1 MHKVSYSF
9 KGTRSKL
16 LNWIFSCKRMEQTDR
31 NAFEE
36 IIEGQASMLYNKSE
50 TVFYNKVQVLNR
62 DLSIQVITLFA
73 EIRAK
78 ERTEKLA
85 RKREANSTQVEE
97 ISTLNSQGIS
107 VLDALAATGLRSIR
121 YLKEIPGV
129 SHVTINDLEPA
140 ATEAA
145 TQNVIRNGVSLE
157 RVTVSNMDAC
167 LLMYQHRDPRKHFDV
182 IDLDPYGTAAPFLD
196 PAVQA
201 VADGGLLCV
210 TCTDMPILSGNYP
223 ETCFAKYGCVPVKGK
238 YVHEMS
244 LRILLH
250 AIDTAANRY
259 KRHIVPWISVSVDF
273 YVRVFVRVFTSP
285 AEVKKSCLK
294 RAYVYQSTQCPTFYL
309 QPVMSAQ
316 RLNFSAP
323 SAVVPTTC
331 PQTGGRMKVG
341 GPIWSDVLHKQ
352 DVVDELLSRL
362 EKIKDNA
369 DGRDDSVERTGSS
382 DIANIATYTRLR
394 GLLTA
399 ISEELKDVPLYYLI
413 PDLAHA
419 LNATAPSSRELIA
432 AFINAGYRVSQSHR
446 EPTALKTD
454 APVDVMW
461 DIMRCWYEKVSQS
474 SDTKPKNL
482 STTATAILA
491 QPAKVPADF
500 TIPQEL
506 FQPKKKATRFPPN
519 PESHW
524 GPKRRAG
531 RHKPG
536 AVPSSKEEIAEVS
549 TGADADAS
557 SISSSSCLE
566 DDHSK
571 CEEQVF
577 SPAEKRLRNSYN
589 GDFV

>member
-1 MHKVSYSF
+1 
-9 KGTRSKL
+9 
-16 LNWIFSCKRMEQTDR
+16 MEENQG
-31 NAFEE
+31 AFEE
-36 IIEGQASMLYNKSE
+36 IVEGQASMLYNKSE

-62 DLSIQVITLFA
+62 DLSIQVIKLFA
-73 EIRAK
+73 DIRAR
-78 ERTEKLA
+78 ERAEKLA
-85 RKREANSTQVEE
+85 RKRDNSNLSTDE
-97 ISTLNSQGIS
+97 ITASNVGIT

-145 TQNVIRNGVSLE
+145 TQNVIRNGVSLD
-157 RVTVSNMDAC
+157 RVTVSNLDAC
-167 LLMYQHRDPRKHFDV
+167 LLMYQHIDPRKHFDV

-259 KRHIVPWISVSVDF
+259 KRHIVPWVSVSVDF

-316 RLNFSAP
+316 KLNFSAP
-323 SAVVPTTC
+323 SAVVPMTC

-341 GPIWSDVLHKQ
+341 GPIWSDPLHKQ
-352 DVVDELLSRL
+352 DVVDELLARL
-362 EKIKDNA
+362 EKIKEEAEA
-369 DGRDDSVERTGSS
+369 DCSVERNRKS
-382 DIANIATYTRLR
+382 DLANIATFPRLR
-394 GLLTA
+394 GLLTS
-399 ISEELKDVPLYYLI
+399 ISEEIKDVPLYYLI

-461 DIMRCWYEKVSQS
+461 DIMRCWYEKVSRT
-474 SDTKPKNL
+474 SDSKPKSL

-491 QPAKVPADF
+491 QPAKLAADF

-536 AVPSSKEEIAEVS
+536 VVPSKEEIADVS

-566 DDHSK
+566 DDYSK
-571 CEEQVF
+571 GDEPAL
-577 SPAEKRLRNSYN
+577 SPAEKRLRQ
-589 GDFV
+589 GL